1 MDTPDLTGCY
11 WLVAQQSVNKM
22 DFNNPIVEDAHT
34 HTVDKKLLI
43 NYKYIEK

>member
-11 WLVAQQSVNKM
+11 WLVAQQSVNN
-22 DFNNPIVEDAHT
+22 DPIVEDAHT